1 MRTGKELIMATKPYA
16 REIRSRSWFHT
27 FSTLV
32 ILALALAG
40 TYFIPNIYGRI
51 TCSIFAGF
59 VMVRMFVIYHD
70 HQHHAILD
78 KSPLARFI
86 FTLYGIFILA
96 PSSIWKRSHDYH
108 HKHNSK
114 LFSAS
119 IGSYPIMTRN
129 KFNSSTKKERFLY
142 LASRHPVT
150 LLFGYFSMFL
160 YGMCIQ
166 SFMSSPRRHWDSL
179 IAIVIHAAMGACIFI
194 FLGWLGFLLSF
205 IIPFFIAFMIGAYLF
220 YAQHNFPG
228 VTFKDNGE
236 WTYDG
241 AALESSS
248 FMKMNKF
255 WHWVTGNIGYHHIHH
270 INARIPFYRL
280 PEVMAAIPELQKA
293 KTTSLK
299 PRDIIA
305 CVRLKIWDPEK
316 QQMIGLAEM
325 MPYPVAGSPYPVS
338 RSK

>member
-1 MRTGKELIMATKPYA
+1 MRTGKELILATKPYA
-16 REIRSRSWFHT
+16 REIRWKSWFHT
-27 FSTLV
+27 LSTLA
-32 ILALALAG
+32 ILLLSLAG
-40 TYFIPNIYGRI
+40 TYFIPNLYGRI
-51 TCSIFAGF
+51 ACSIFSGF
-59 VMVRMFVIYHD
+59 VMVRFFVIYHD

-78 KSPLARFI
+78 KSPVARFI

-119 IGSYPIMTRN
+119 IGSYPIMTRQ
-129 KFNSSTKKERFLY
+129 KFYSSTKKERFQY
-142 LASRHPVT
+142 LAIRHPLT
-150 LLFGYFSMFL
+150 LFFGYISMFL

-166 SFMSSPRRHWDSL
+166 SFLSSPRRHWDSL
-179 IAIVIHAAMGACIFI
+179 VAVIFHFAYAAVLLIFG
-194 FLGWLGFLLSF
+194 GWLVWLLTF
-205 IIPFFIAFMIGAYLF
+205 CVPFFIAFLIGTYLF

-228 VTFKDNGE
+228 VTFRDNGE

-248 FMKMNKF
+248 FMKMNPF

-280 PEVMAAIPELQKA
+280 PEAMAAIPELREA

-299 PRDIIA
+299 LRDIVA

-316 QQMIGLAEM
+316 QKMVGLTE
-325 MPYPVAGSPYPVS
+325 
-338 RSK
+338 

>member
-16 REIRSRSWFHT
+16 KENRRTSWLHT
-27 FSTLV
+27 LSTLV
-32 ILALALAG
+32 ILVLSLAG
-40 TYFIPNIYGRI
+40 TYFIPNIFARVA
-51 TCSIFAGF
+51 CSIFSGF

-78 KSPLARFI
+78 KSPAARLI
-86 FTLYGIFILA
+86 FTFYGIFILA
-96 PSSIWKRSHDYH
+96 PTSIWKRSHDYH

-119 IGSYPIMTRN
+119 IGSYPIMTRQ
-129 KFNSSTKKERFLY
+129 KFKNSTRKERFQY

-160 YGMCIQ
+160 YGMCIN

-179 IAIVIHAAMGACIFI
+179 LAIVIHVAMGTCIFI
-194 FLGWLGFLLSF
+194 FLGWQAFLLSF
-205 IIPFFIAFMIGAYLF
+205 IVPFFVAFMIGAYLF

-228 VTFKDNGE
+228 VTFRDNGE

-241 AALESSS
+241 AAMESSS

-255 WHWVTGNIGYHHIHH
+255 WHWVTANIGYHHIHH

-280 PEVMAAIPELQKA
+280 PEVMAAIPELQNA

-316 QQMIGLAEM
+316 QQMMGLAE
-325 MPYPVAGSPYPVS
+325 
-338 RSK
+338 

>member
-1 MRTGKELIMATKPYA
+1 M
-16 REIRSRSWFHT
+16 
-27 FSTLV
+27 
-32 ILALALAG
+32 G
-40 TYFIPNIYGRI
+40 TYFIPNIYARVA
-51 TCSIFAGF
+51 CSIFAGL
-59 VMVRMFVIYHD
+59 VMVRFFVIYHD

-78 KSPLARFI
+78 KSPTARFI

-96 PSSIWKRSHDYH
+96 PTSIWKRSHDYH

-129 KFNSSTKKERFLY
+129 KFNSSTKKERFQY

-179 IAIVIHAAMGACIFI
+179 IAIVIHAAMGTCIFI

-299 PRDIIA
+299 PRDILA

-316 QQMIGLAEM
+316 QQMIGLAEI
-325 MPYPVAGSPYPVS
+325 MPYPVSGSPYPAS